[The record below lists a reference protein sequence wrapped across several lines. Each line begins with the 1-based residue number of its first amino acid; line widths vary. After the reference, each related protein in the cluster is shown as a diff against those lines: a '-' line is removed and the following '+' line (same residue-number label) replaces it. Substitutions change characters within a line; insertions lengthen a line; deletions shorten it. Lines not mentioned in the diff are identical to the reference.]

1 MKCSTHH
8 DVDSVGVCVNCGRA
22 VCSTCRTV
30 VGGKTYCPACATSV
44 SDVLKRK
51 PTAKPIA
58 GGILGIIAGV
68 LGSVLGII
76 FIAAGAT
83 PEYPW
88 QSVDWF
94 AAGLGIALVIFGI
107 LAIMASGFAVAR
119 KNFTLSAVGGVCAL
133 LALWPLGV
141 PALILIVMSR
151 GEFQP
156 ASASSTC
163 IGCGWVNPGGARFC
177 MNCGRELPGLKP
189 RA

>member
-1 MKCSTHH
+1 MKCATHPE
-8 DVDSVGVCVNCGRA
+8 VEAVGVCVNCGRA
-22 VCSTCRTV
+22 VCSRCRTV
-30 VGGKTYCPACATSV
+30 VGGKTYCPACATKV
-44 SDVLKRK
+44 SDVMKRRS
-51 PTAKPIA
+51 TAKPIA

-76 FIAAGAT
+76 FIAGGAT
-83 PEYPW
+83 PEFPW
-88 QSVDWF
+88 QSVDWT
-94 AAGLGIALVIFGI
+94 AVGLGIALLIFGI
-107 LAIMASGFAVAR
+107 AAIAGSSFAVAR
-119 KNFTLSAVGGVCAL
+119 NNFTLATVGGVCAL
-133 LALWPLGV
+133 LALWPLGI

-177 MNCGRELPGLKP
+177 MNCGRELPGPKP